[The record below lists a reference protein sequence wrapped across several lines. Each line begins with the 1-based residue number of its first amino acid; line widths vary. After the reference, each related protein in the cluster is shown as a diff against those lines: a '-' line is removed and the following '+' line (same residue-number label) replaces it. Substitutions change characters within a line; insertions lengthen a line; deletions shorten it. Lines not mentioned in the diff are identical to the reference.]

1 MRKDI
6 KDIKDMNSIES
17 LAFMEMLKEA
27 KTKVIIATDVNNEK
41 DCCVVQGS
49 QTQVMSAIITLL
61 RKLYEDKAI
70 GKEYVEVI
78 PKLITGNLD
87 ELTEMALQKIKKAI
101 EKM

>member
-1 MRKDI
+1 MKKVKSFEEMTI
-6 KDIKDMNSIES
+6 IES
-17 LAFMEMLKEA
+17 LAFMKMLKEA
-27 KTKVIIATDVNNEK
+27 KTKVIIATDVNNET

-49 QTQVMSAIITLL
+49 QTQVMSAIIALL

-70 GKEYVEVI
+70 KKEYVEVI

-87 ELTEMALQKIKKAI
+87 ELTEMALRKIKEAI